1 MRKKW
6 NRFSGFFSCCCLLL
20 SLGLNAQDQHFS
32 QFYASPLTLNPA
44 LTGAVEGTYRFAI
57 NYRDQGRS
65 LVEVPYSTV
74 SAAIDMRIGLDT
86 RKRVRND
93 KAGIGMVFYNDRSAF
108 ANFYTNYIG
117 ISGAF
122 HKALDKKKNQYLSLG
137 FQGGV
142 GQRNVNYDN
151 FRFDDQFDG
160 SSNYDLPTEEILPVN
175 NFSYSDLAVG
185 LNYAYAPVGQ
195 LGVYVGGSIYHILE
209 PEVSFY
215 TESEVP
221 NSNTLYR
228 KYSVHAGLQVP
239 LSREVALFPRA
250 LTYIQG
256 PHMAINAGSNIR
268 FGFGN
273 SNNAAIHFGGW
284 GRLTNNTNT
293 NITLD
298 AIVGMMGIEYNS
310 FLFGFSYDAKL
321 LSIAADGRSQGAL
334 EFSITYIGNYIN
346 NNSSLC
352 PSF

>member
-1 MRKKW
+1 MQNKW
-6 NRFSGFFSCCCLLL
+6 SRFSRWFTLCCSLL
-20 SLGLNAQDQHFS
+20 SIGLEAQDQHFS

-65 LVEVPYSTV
+65 FVEVPYSTV

-86 RKRVRND
+86 RKRARDD

-122 HKALDKKKNQYLSLG
+122 HKALDKKQNQFLSLG
-137 FQGGV
+137 FQGGA
-142 GQRNVNYDN
+142 GQRNINYDN
-151 FRFDDQFDG
+151 FNFDDQFDG
-160 SSNYDLPTEEILPVN
+160 SGSYDLPTEEILPIN

-185 LNYAYAPVGQ
+185 LNYAYAPAGQ
-195 LGVYVGGSIYHILE
+195 LGVYLGGSIYHILE
-209 PEVSFY
+209 PEISFY
-215 TESEVP
+215 TEAEVP
-221 NSNTLYR
+221 SSNKLYR
-228 KYSVHAGLQVP
+228 KYSFHAGLNVP
-239 LSREVALFPRA
+239 ITREVALTPRA
-250 LTYIQG
+250 VSYFQG
-256 PHMAINAGSNIR
+256 PHMALNAGSNIR

-273 SNNAAIHFGGW
+273 GANAAVHIGGWARMTNNANAPM
-284 GRLTNNTNT
+284 
-293 NITLD
+293 TLD
-298 AIVGMMGIEYNS
+298 AIVGMVGVEYNS

-321 LSIAADGRSQGAL
+321 LSIAAGGRSQGAL

-346 NNSSLC
+346 DNSALC

>member
-6 NRFSGFFSCCCLLL
+6 SRLSGFSSLCFLLL
-20 SLGLNAQDQHFS
+20 SVVLNAQDQHFS

-65 LVEVPYSTV
+65 FVEVPYSTV
-74 SAAIDMRIGLDT
+74 SAAIDMRIGLDS
-86 RKRVRND
+86 RKRVRDD
-93 KAGIGMVFYNDRSAF
+93 KAGIGMVFYSDRSAF

-122 HKALDKKKNQYLSLG
+122 HKALDKNQNQYLSLG

-151 FRFDDQFDG
+151 FNFNDQFDG

-185 LNYAYAPVGQ
+185 LNYAYAPAGAF
-195 LGVYVGGSIYHILE
+195 GVYLGGSIYHILE

-215 TESEVP
+215 TESEIP
-221 NSNTLYR
+221 GTSKLYR
-228 KYSVHAGLQVP
+228 KYSLHAGFRIPV
-239 LSREVALFPRA
+239 SREIAFYPRA

-273 SNNAAIHFGGW
+273 SNNAAIHLGGW
-284 GRLTNNTNT
+284 GRMTNNANAKT
-293 NITLD
+293 TLD
-298 AIVGMMGIEYNS
+298 AIVGMFGIEYNS

-321 LSIAADGRSQGAL
+321 LSIAAGGRSQGAL
-334 EFSITYIGNYIN
+334 EFSVTYIGNYVN
-346 NNSSLC
+346 DNSALC